1 MNQEQNPQEFASRL
15 VKFKALYQEALE
27 KRYVIN
33 RSQFATLIGAT
44 IQTVSSAMNGSQ
56 KHMTEMLLIRAENA
70 MNIRRAEDGIPT
82 KEELPPIEEQ
92 QPTDTTSIDQDIEDK
107 NLLAIIERICTC
119 ANTMCDTLN
128 KERESHERIVITM
141 LETLKK

>member
-15 VKFKALYQEALE
+15 VKFKALYQEALG

-82 KEELPPIEEQ
+82 KEELLPIEEQ
-92 QPTDTTSIDQDIEDK
+92 QPTSFEDAFLLLIARIRTS
-107 NLLAIIERICTC
+107 ARASYTRTHSS
-119 ANTMCDTLN
+119 A
-128 KERESHERIVITM
+128 
-141 LETLKK
+141 

>member
-92 QPTDTTSIDQDIEDK
+92 QPTDITSIDQDIEDK
-107 NLLAIIERICTC
+107 NLLAIVDRICTC
-119 ANTMCDTLN
+119 VNTMCDTLN